1 MFPIGGNMKDVNPV
15 VQQAISATAII
26 VVIKAILEYIQVMG
40 WFGITPDQVGA
51 TMKLLEATLP
61 IIVLWATA
69 LWTARKVTSL
79 TNPKDVDGQE
89 LSRPNDQPPI
99 MKMAEIQK
107 EAVKMNEAIDERS
120 IRRE

>member
-1 MFPIGGNMKDVNPV
+1 MKDANPV

-51 TMKLLEATLP
+51 TMKLLEVILP
-61 IIVLWATA
+61 IVVLWITA
-69 LWTARKVTSL
+69 LWAARRVTPLS
-79 TNPKDVDGQE
+79 NPTDVDGE
-89 LSRPNDQPPI
+89 ALSRPNDQLPI
-99 MKMAEIQK
+99 LKMAAKQG
-107 EAVKMNEAIDERS
+107 EAIKMNEAVDERS